1 MASSDSQINNP
12 QNGHPK
18 RAELPVVNTINKL
31 QMILRKEKKREINKA
46 TQNEKHI
53 FKKMKN
59 KI

>member
-12 QNGHPK
+12 QNGRPK

-46 TQNEKHI
+46 RQNEKNI

-59 KI
+59 EI